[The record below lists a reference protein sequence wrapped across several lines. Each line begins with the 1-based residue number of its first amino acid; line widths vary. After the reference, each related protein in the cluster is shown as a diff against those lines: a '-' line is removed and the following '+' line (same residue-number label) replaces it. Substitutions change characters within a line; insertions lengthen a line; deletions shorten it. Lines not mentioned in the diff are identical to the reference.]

1 MTEKELLA
9 ARQSIVQKLTQ
20 ARLEKGLSQEQLES
34 VSGPSVPISAASKK
48 EHKTSPLT

>member
-20 ARLEKGLSQEQLES
+20 ARLEKGLDYSQ
-34 VSGPSVPISAASKK
+34 
-48 EHKTSPLT
+48 

>member
-20 ARLEKGLSQEQLES
+20 ARLEKDCLRSSLQS

>member
-20 ARLEKGLSQEQLES
+20 ARLEKDCRRSSLQSASE
-34 VSGPSVPISAASKK
+34 PSVPISAASKRNTK
-48 EHKTSPLT
+48 SLP

>member
-20 ARLEKGLSQEQLES
+20 ARLEKDCRRSSSQS
-34 VSGPSVPISAASKK
+34 GSGPSAPISAASKRNAK
-48 EHKTSPLT
+48 PLT